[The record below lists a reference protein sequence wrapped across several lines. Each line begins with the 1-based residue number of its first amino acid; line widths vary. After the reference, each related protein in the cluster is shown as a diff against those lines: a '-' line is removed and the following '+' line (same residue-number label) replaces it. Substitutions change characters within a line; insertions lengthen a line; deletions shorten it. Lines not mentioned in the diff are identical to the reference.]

1 MGERNI
7 QNSRTRNTTNS
18 EKNMTYD
25 HDITD
30 DLRQQRMYEQEQM
43 KYTRSGPNFY
53 NELPR
58 RSDHVEPRHLSHF
71 KSADEYIDIDQP
83 LPKRDIY
90 RISERPYETHSSSF
104 SSFNANDEMK
114 NFFRQ
119 EFHDHRR
126 SNESTGRV
134 PYNYGKSY
142 VSSDI
147 SYSYG
152 LPSRYDFRRYD

>member
-1 MGERNI
+1 
-7 QNSRTRNTTNS
+7 
-18 EKNMTYD
+18 MTYD
-25 HDITD
+25 QEITD

-53 NELPR
+53 NQMPR
-58 RSDHVEPRHLSHF
+58 RSDHNYNEAARHLEHF
-71 KSADEYIDIDQP
+71 KSAEDYIDLNQP
-83 LPKRDIY
+83 LPKRDMY
-90 RISERPYETHSSSF
+90 KISERAYETHSSSF

-119 EFHDHRR
+119 EFHDHRK

-134 PYNYGKSY
+134 PLNYGQSY
-142 VSSDI
+142 VSSNI

-152 LPSRYDFRRYD
+152 LPSRNDYRKYE